1 MLGRRFVPRV
11 VRSAM
16 ARWRK
21 KWHLRFV
28 LGFIGVIMLESV
40 VDQFVEPRW
49 IRRVVE
55 SWMIGVYGLGWL
67 VVWWRRPD
75 VFDE

>member
-1 MLGRRFVPRV
+1 MPPV

-75 VFDE
+75 FFDE